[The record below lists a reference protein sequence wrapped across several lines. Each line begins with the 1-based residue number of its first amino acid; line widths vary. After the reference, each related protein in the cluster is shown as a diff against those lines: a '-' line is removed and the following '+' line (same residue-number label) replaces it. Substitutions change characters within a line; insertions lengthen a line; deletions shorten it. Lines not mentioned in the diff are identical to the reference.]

1 MNNSPKPRLRAIRVK
16 KPKNL
21 NSKRIDFSLLVP
33 DIKSYFTW
41 HRRPRRLVDYK
52 SIPSAVKHDDTAII
66 LQGDLSS
73 SSEFALE
80 TAKIYFQNFPGVQVV
95 ISTWQGTR
103 KSDIEEMEEL
113 GCTVVLSAIP
123 ESAGPLNRNLQLV
136 SSSAG
141 LKAGSEKGAKYLL
154 KTRIDQRV
162 YSPHALSLMKGL
174 LQKFPISVRDT
185 NQSARLVTI
194 SNNTFVNRIYGVSD
208 FLMFGKSGDVLAY
221 WDTMGKSSEP
231 EEFSEVFYC
240 RNFLDRTGWAC
251 KDTQKDWELVLRS
264 RFIVVDGVSLDFFWN
279 KYSSRE
285 MLWRRYG
292 QIPHLE
298 EVTFGGWL
306 ELMSQG
312 DRN

>member
-16 KPKNL
+16 KPKSL

-33 DIKSYFTW
+33 DMKSYFTW
-41 HRRPRRLVDYK
+41 HRRPRKLDDYK

-73 SSEFALE
+73 SSEFAIE

-103 KSDIEEMEEL
+103 KSDIEKLEEL

-123 ESAGPLNRNLQLV
+123 ESPGPSNRNLQLV
-136 SSSAG
+136 STSAG
-141 LKAGSEKGAKYLL
+141 LKAGSEIGAKYLL
-154 KTRIDQRV
+154 KTRIDQRM

-174 LQKFPISVRDT
+174 LQKFPISGPT
-185 NQSARLVTI
+185 TSQNSRLVTI
-194 SNNTFVNRIYGVSD
+194 SNNTFVNRIYGASD
-208 FLMFGKSGDVLAY
+208 FLTFGKSGDVLAY
-221 WDTMGKSSEP
+221 WGSTGKSGEP
-231 EEFSEVFYC
+231 EEFPEVFFC
-240 RNFLDRTGWAC
+240 RSFLEKTGWEC

-306 ELMSQG
+306 ELLSY
-312 DRN
+312 

>member
-1 MNNSPKPRLRAIRVK
+1 MK

-33 DIKSYFTW
+33 DMKSYFTW
-41 HRRPRRLVDYK
+41 HKRPRRLVDYK
-52 SIPSAVKHDDTAII
+52 SISSAVKHDDTAII
-66 LQGDLSS
+66 LQGGLSG
-73 SSEFALE
+73 SSEFAIE
-80 TAKIYFQNFPGVQVV
+80 TAKIYLQNFPGVQVV

-103 KSDIEEMEEL
+103 KSDIAKLEEL
-113 GCTVVLSAIP
+113 GCTVVLSTIP
-123 ESAGPLNRNLQLV
+123 ESAGPSNRNLQLV

-154 KTRIDQRV
+154 KTRIDQRM

-174 LQKFPISVRDT
+174 LQKFPISGPT
-185 NQSARLVTI
+185 TSQNSRLVTI
-194 SNNTFVNRIYGVSD
+194 SNNTFVNRIYGASD
-208 FLMFGKSGDVLAY
+208 FLTFGKSGDVLAY
-221 WDTMGKSSEP
+221 WDLLGKSGEP
-231 EEFSEVFYC
+231 EDFSEVFYC
-240 RNFLDRTGWAC
+240 RHFLEKTGWEC
-251 KDTQKDWELVLRS
+251 KETQKDWELVLRS

-298 EVTFGGWL
+298 EITFGAWL

-312 DRN
+312 DRI

>member
-1 MNNSPKPRLRAIRVK
+1 MHHYPKPRLRAIRVK

-33 DIKSYFTW
+33 DMKSHFTW

-52 SIPSAVKHDDTAII
+52 SMPSAVNHDDTAII

-73 SSEFALE
+73 SSDFAIE
-80 TAKIYFQNFPGVQVV
+80 TAKIYLQNFPGVQLV
-95 ISTWQGTR
+95 ISTWLGTR
-103 KSDIEEMEEL
+103 KSDIEKLEGL
-113 GCTVVLSAIP
+113 GCIVVLSAIP
-123 ESAGPLNRNLQLV
+123 ESAGPSNRNLQLV

-141 LKAGSEKGAKYLL
+141 LKTGSEKGAKYLI
-154 KTRIDQRV
+154 KTRIDQRM

-174 LQKFPISVRDT
+174 IYKFPISGPT
-185 NQSARLVTI
+185 TSQSARLI
-194 SNNTFVNRIYGVSD
+194 IPSNNTFVNRIYGVSD
-208 FLMFGKSGDVLAY
+208 FLMFGESRDVLDY
-221 WDTMGKSSEP
+221 WDSMSKSVEP
-231 EEFSEVFYC
+231 EVFPEVYFC
-240 RNFLDRTGWAC
+240 RNFLKKTGWESEE
-251 KDTQKDWELVLRS
+251 TTGDWELVLRS

-285 MLWRRYG
+285 ILWRRYG
-292 QIPHLE
+292 HIPHLE

-312 DRN
+312 DRD

>member
-1 MNNSPKPRLRAIRVK
+1 MK

-21 NSKRIDFSLLVP
+21 NGKRIDFSLLVP
-33 DIKSYFTW
+33 DMKSYFTW
-41 HRRPRRLVDYK
+41 HRRPRRLVDFK
-52 SIPSAVKHDDTAII
+52 SIPSAFKHDDTAII

-73 SSEFALE
+73 SSEFAIE

-103 KSDIEEMEEL
+103 KSDIEKLEEL

-123 ESAGPLNRNLQLV
+123 ESAGPSNRNLQLV
-136 SSSAG
+136 SSSTG

-154 KTRIDQRV
+154 KTRIDQRI

-174 LQKFPISVRDT
+174 LQKFPISGPDT
-185 NQSARLVTI
+185 NQSARLVTV

-208 FLMFGKSGDVLAY
+208 FLMFGKAGDVLSY
-221 WDTMGKSSEP
+221 WGSMGKSGEP

-240 RNFLDRTGWAC
+240 RHFLEKTEWEC

-312 DRN
+312 DRI